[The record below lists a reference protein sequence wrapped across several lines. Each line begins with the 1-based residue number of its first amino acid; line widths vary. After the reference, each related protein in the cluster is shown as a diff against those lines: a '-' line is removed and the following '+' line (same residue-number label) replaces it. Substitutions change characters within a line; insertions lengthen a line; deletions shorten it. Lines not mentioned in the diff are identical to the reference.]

1 VSTIWSA
8 RFAQITSMPCTIV
21 CPKARQADLNFNE
34 TKKGKN
40 VSKYIT
46 TPIYYVNG
54 EAHIG
59 HAYTTFI
66 ADAMTRYEKLKGED
80 TYFLTGTDEHG
91 QKIEESAQ
99 KNNKPT
105 QEFADEISATFKDLW
120 DEFEISYDKF
130 IRTTDEEHKKGVQK
144 AFEVMYAKGDIYKD
158 FYEGHYCVSCETFFP
173 ETQLID
179 GEFCPDCGRS
189 TNIVKE
195 ESYFFKLSKYED
207 ALLKHY
213 EQNPNFILPRSRAN
227 EVINFVKGGLRD
239 LSVTRTSFSWGVKM
253 PASLNDDK
261 HVMYV
266 WLDALLNY
274 ITALGYGSDEAN
286 MKYWPASTQFVGK
299 DILRFHAIYWPAFL
313 MSLDLPLPRTIG
325 AHGWWTRDGE
335 KMSKSKGNVIA
346 PKEVADVYGVEN
358 LRYFMLREVPF
369 GQDGDFSQRA
379 FIDRINSEL
388 SNDLGNLLNRIIGM
402 SGKYSDYEIDSV
414 DVEKYHK
421 KELDAMHAIL
431 DSLDDF
437 IEGLQTHRYL
447 EELWKLFAIGNKAIE
462 EYAPWVKMKE
472 DKKDEALATVA
483 LVANVLA
490 KASLMLS
497 PVMPK
502 TSAIIADALNFEI
515 SSQSYKELIVD
526 KKLLKLFNI
535 KKVPPLFPRIEE
547 PLMAEAPEAEP
558 NKKEVQKQE
567 AAKKEEDSL
576 IEIGQF
582 FETSLKVGT
591 IIEAEEVPKS
601 KKLLKLQVDLGEGD
615 LRQVVAGIKE
625 FYSAESLVQTQVCV
639 VANLKPAKL
648 MGMVSEGMLLAAKD
662 EDGLCLV
669 RPEKPKKAG
678 TPIG

>member
-1 VSTIWSA
+1 
-8 RFAQITSMPCTIV
+8 M
-21 CPKARQADLNFNE
+21 
-34 TKKGKN
+34 
-40 VSKYIT
+40 SKYIT

-66 ADAMTRYEKLKGED
+66 ADTVARYDRLKGEE
-80 TYFLTGTDEHG
+80 TFFLTGTDEHG
-91 QKIEESAQ
+91 QKIEESAE
-99 KNNKPT
+99 KAGKPT
-105 QEFADEISATFKDLW
+105 QEFADEISATFKNLW
-120 DEFEISYDKF
+120 DEFGISYDKF

-144 AFEVMYAKGDIYKD
+144 AFEVMFAKVDIYKD

-173 ETQLID
+173 ETQLVD

-189 TNIVKE
+189 TNVVKE

-207 ALLKHY
+207 KLLEHY
-213 EQNPNFILPRSRAN
+213 AKNPDFIMPRSRAN
-227 EVINFVKGGLRD
+227 EVVNFVKSGLRD

-253 PASLNDDK
+253 PESLHDDK

-274 ITALGYGSDEAN
+274 ITALGYGSDEKL
-286 MKYWPASTQFVGK
+286 MKYWPADVHFVGK

-313 MSLDLPLPRTIG
+313 MSLDLELPKHIG

-335 KMSKSKGNVIA
+335 KMSKSKGNVVS
-346 PKEVADVYGVEN
+346 PKEVADAYGVEN

-402 SGKYSDYEIDSV
+402 SGKYSDFVIDSK
-414 DVEKYHK
+414 DVAQYHTKEIEKM
-421 KELDAMHAIL
+421 DAIL
-431 DSLDDF
+431 DSLDTF
-437 IEGLQTHRYL
+437 MQNLQTHRYL
-447 EELWKLFAIGNKAIE
+447 EELWKLFAIGNGVIQ
-462 EYAPWVKMKE
+462 EYEPWVKMKNNQ
-472 DKKDEALATVA
+472 KDEALATVA
-483 LVANVLA
+483 VVANILA
-490 KASLMLS
+490 KAAIMLH
-497 PVMPK
+497 PVMPN
-502 TSAIIADALNFEI
+502 TTNIIADALSFEI
-515 SSQSYKELIVD
+515 TNTSYKELIVD

-535 KKVPPLFPRIEE
+535 KKVPPLFPRVEE
-547 PLMAEAPEAEP
+547 PLMQEAPKAEP
-558 NKKEVQKQE
+558 KASKEEKKEVQATKT
-567 AAKKEEDSL
+567 EDNL

-582 FETSLKVGT
+582 FETSLKIGIV
-591 IIEAEEVPKS
+591 IEAEEVPKS
-601 KKLLKLQVDLGEGD
+601 KKLLKLQIDLGEESP
-615 LRQVVAGIKE
+615 RQVVAGIKE
-625 FYSAESLVQTQVCV
+625 FYTPDDLLNTQVCV

-648 MGMVSEGMLLAAKD
+648 MGMMSEGMLLAAKD
-662 EDGLCLV
+662 EDGLCLI